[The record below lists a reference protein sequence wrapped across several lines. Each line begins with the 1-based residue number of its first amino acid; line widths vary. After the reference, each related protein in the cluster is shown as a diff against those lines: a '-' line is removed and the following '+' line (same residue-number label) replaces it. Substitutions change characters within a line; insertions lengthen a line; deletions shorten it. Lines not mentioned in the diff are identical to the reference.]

1 MVDLSPLAE
10 HAPADQERILLREL
24 ADYEP
29 ELLDRPRMV
38 VGSRADLADPDTA
51 FAGPRVAA
59 VTGDGVRELVGRMSV
74 AVQEARRALPEP
86 DGFVVHR
93 PMAEGYRIEREDSGA
108 FHVLGRQAE
117 RAVALSDL
125 TNVEALDEAHRR
137 LKAMGVDKAL
147 AKAGARAGDP
157 VHIGRLAF
165 TFEDDS

>member
-1 MVDLSPLAE
+1 
-10 HAPADQERILLREL
+10 
-24 ADYEP
+24 
-29 ELLDRPRMV
+29 
-38 VGSRADLADPDTA
+38 
-51 FAGPRVAA
+51 
-59 VTGDGVRELVGRMSV
+59 
-74 AVQEARRALPEP
+74 
-86 DGFVVHR
+86 
-93 PMAEGYRIEREDSGA
+93 MAEGYRIEREDSGA

-165 TFEDDS
+165 TFEEDS